1 MLLVKITHLM
11 TSITT
16 IQNAIKN
23 LTVYDCDQITSLIES
38 LKDKS
43 RELAHN
49 KSLHG
54 KVLKTELSEQTTLP
68 KKQTTSHPTTPNLLI
83 TPCARTKKKLGPC
96 SKTDWEEQI
105 LRASRSEQMMWDDG
119 PKNASQPGDIF
130 ILCRNNISVAF
141 HRIQKILPPT
151 ARLPT
156 WADNVGQT
164 DRNVIYI
171 TPELTTMNWDEW
183 LELDGAKKVQGT
195 TAVIQGKTKI
205 LNALRSRGVI

>member
-1 MLLVKITHLM
+1 MA
-11 TSITT
+11 SIAT
-16 IQNAIKN
+16 IQNAIN
-23 LTVYDCDQITSLIES
+23 DLTVNDCDQITSLIES

-43 RELAHN
+43 RKLAHN

-54 KVLKTELSEQTTLP
+54 KVLKTELSKQTTLP
-68 KKQTTSHPTTPNLLI
+68 EKQTTSYPTTPNLLI
-83 TPCARTKKKLGPC
+83 TPCAKTKKKSGPC
-96 SKTDWEEQI
+96 SKTDWEEQMV
-105 LRASRSEQMMWDDG
+105 RASQFKQLMWDDG

-151 ARLPT
+151 QRLPT
-156 WADNVGQT
+156 WAKNIGQG
-164 DRNVIYI
+164 DRNVVYI

-205 LNALRSRGVI
+205 LNALRSRGVL

>member
-1 MLLVKITHLM
+1 MA
-11 TSITT
+11 SIAT
-16 IQNAIKN
+16 IQNAIN
-23 LTVYDCDQITSLIES
+23 DLTVDDCYQITSLIES

-68 KKQTTSHPTTPNLLI
+68 EKQTTSHPTTPKLLI
-83 TPCARTKKKLGPC
+83 TPCAKTKKKSGPC
-96 SKTDWEEQI
+96 SKTDWEEQMV
-105 LRASRSEQMMWDDG
+105 RASQFKQLMWDDG
-119 PKNASQPGDIF
+119 PTNASQPGDIF

-151 ARLPT
+151 QRLPT
-156 WADNVGQT
+156 WAKNIGQG
-164 DRNVIYI
+164 DRNVVYI

-205 LNALRSRGVI
+205 LNALRSRGVL

>member
-23 LTVYDCDQITSLIES
+23 LTVDDCDQITSLIES

-68 KKQTTSHPTTPNLLI
+68 KKQTTSP
-83 TPCARTKKKLGPC
+83 
-96 SKTDWEEQI
+96 
-105 LRASRSEQMMWDDG
+105 
-119 PKNASQPGDIF
+119 
-130 ILCRNNISVAF
+130 
-141 HRIQKILPPT
+141 PPT
-151 ARLPT
+151 PKLEFKSQRRL
-156 WADNVGQT
+156 A
-164 DRNVIYI
+164 
-171 TPELTTMNWDEW
+171 
-183 LELDGAKKVQGT
+183 
-195 TAVIQGKTKI
+195 
-205 LNALRSRGVI
+205 

>member
-1 MLLVKITHLM
+1 M

-23 LTVYDCDQITSLIES
+23 LTVADCDQITSLIEN
-38 LKDKS
+38 LKNKS

-68 KKQTTSHPTTPNLLI
+68 KKQTISHAVAPKLLI
-83 TPCARTKKKLGPC
+83 TPCAKAKKKSGPC
-96 SKTDWEEQI
+96 SKTDWEEQM
-105 LRASRSEQMMWDDG
+105 LRAFQSEQMMWDDG
-119 PKNASQPGDIF
+119 PSNTSQPGDIF

-141 HRIQKILPPT
+141 HKIQKILPPT
-151 ARLPT
+151 ERLPT
-156 WADNVGQT
+156 WAKNIGQR

-171 TPELTTMNWDEW
+171 SPELTTMNWDEW

-205 LNALRSRGVI
+205 LNALISKGVL

>member
-1 MLLVKITHLM
+1 M

-16 IQNAIKN
+16 IQNAIQN
-23 LTVYDCDQITSLIES
+23 LTVADCDQITSLIES

-43 RELAHN
+43 REIAHK

-54 KVLKTELSEQTTLP
+54 NVLKTELSEQTTFP
-68 KKQTTSHPTTPNLLI
+68 KKQTTSHAARPQLLI
-83 TPCARTKKKLGPC
+83 TPCAKTKKKSGPC
-96 SKTDWEEQI
+96 SKTDWEEQM
-105 LRASRSEQMMWDDG
+105 LRASRFEQLMWDDG
-119 PKNASQPGDIF
+119 PKNSSQPGDIF

-151 ARLPT
+151 ERLPT
-156 WADNVGQT
+156 WAKNIGQG
-164 DRNVIYI
+164 DRNVVYI

-205 LNALRSRGVI
+205 LNALRSRGVL